1 MESSPTSD
9 SSPRLSSP
17 CKRIPSEFVD
27 NLLAALDDER
37 ISKQLGN
44 IISHTLRQKVEEH
57 ENTIQALETKITE
70 LKNHQKIQESLRDDQ
85 EQYSR
90 RECVRIWTDEKEQNG
105 EVTDAIVLEL
115 AKKMEIL

>member
-9 SSPRLSSP
+9 SSPRLSPP

-27 NLLAALDDER
+27 SLLAALDDER
-37 ISKQLGN
+37 ISKH
-44 IISHTLRQKVEEH
+44 ISHTLRQKVEEQ
-57 ENTIQALETKITE
+57 ENTIQ
-70 LKNHQKIQESLRDDQ
+70 
-85 EQYSR
+85 
-90 RECVRIWTDEKEQNG
+90 ECVRIWTDEKELNG